1 MGLLTLIII
10 TFLFLALLFG
20 LMLLNPFIRQKG
32 DHAKKEQSFGTLWRR
47 SKK

>member
-1 MGLLTLIII
+1 MGLLTLILL

-32 DHAKKEQSFGTLWRR
+32 HHAKKEQSFGTLWRS